1 MNTMVIPSLTNKT
14 LINLWRGSLGIATI
28 LALAACEQK
37 AEPEKVRPVRS
48 MVVEAHLSGDRIAL
62 TGQLHARDETKLAF
76 RLSGKL
82 LERSVIRQWDEMVG
96 HNVAR
101 STQSLYIRDR
111 KLFVTV
117 RSAIIRNEL
126 LMIRDGLVAE
136 FNRRAGTS
144 LIDEI
149 VFR

>member
-1 MNTMVIPSLTNKT
+1 MVLRRTDT
-14 LINLWRGSLGIATI
+14 RI
-28 LALAACEQK
+28 LKDIITEVLRENGLDQ
-37 AEPEKVRPVRS
+37 
-48 MVVEAHLSGDRIAL
+48 
-62 TGQLHARDETKLAF
+62 
-76 RLSGKL
+76 KL
-82 LERSVIRQWDEMVG
+82 LERSVISQWDEMVG
-96 HNVAR
+96 RNVAR
-101 STQSLYIRDR
+101 STQSVYVRDR

-136 FNRRAGTS
+136 FNRRAGTP